1 MCVCVCVCVIDR
13 NRAQSEKER
22 SRKMS
27 RVLSSLLSTRENG
40 VIFNLLGSDCS
51 ASACAVVQLYL
62 AATACNGG
70 KSEWQMYSCGVV
82 CLVQDKKLHSTFIR
96 IFCVKK
102 AKLLWEQ
109 ELYTPFTYS
118 TPCPFF
124 HTFPSDECWAGLNF
138 CDEDEASR
146 FHKAVHN
153 CLSNTKARPAFV
165 RTHSLDSASGWLLR
179 NKLNNCLS
187 LGRSVSS
194 KDPAS
199 VQSEVTQTLSLAQRK
214 GPLPPIPDPKH
225 SARSV
230 SPHRDHSTD
239 TPSIPLPPSYP
250 APKLNMNPA
259 VVKKSASFSP
269 GGNYYSV
276 EKQQRRLQQFT
287 DDV

>member
-51 ASACAVVQLYL
+51 
-62 AATACNGG
+62 
-70 KSEWQMYSCGVV
+70 
-82 CLVQDKKLHSTFIR
+82 
-96 IFCVKK
+96 K